1 MNLGFEI
8 RNIYQTFKVSGLFVG
23 MMILPVPSSCLVD
36 RNVALFLNCSESR
49 VVVSVKL

>member
-23 MMILPVPSSCLVD
+23 MMVLPVLSSCLMD
-36 RNVALFLNCSESR
+36 RNVALF
-49 VVVSVKL
+49 